1 MDITSPGHTPMR
13 HLLASKTLL
22 PQGVRSRMW
31 LTQNWIY
38 SSLGNN
44 LNWGVLGL
52 SLLLKL
58 RKTSKSQLLLNG
70 FCFRFFKYL
79 FGAGS

>member
-1 MDITSPGHTPMR
+1 MVNTELDLFLFPCT
-13 HLLASKTLL
+13 
-22 PQGVRSRMW
+22 
-31 LTQNWIY
+31 
-38 SSLGNN
+38 GNN